1 MVFTGDEEPRGQA
14 WESCALADSV
24 RPQTIVAAQWDVRV
38 DLENGSWPGSHVF
51 ASKEH
56 VSKKDDSRRSKD
68 IPRKSLNRRRSPTK
82 HRPMLSSR

>member
-51 ASKEH
+51 ASKKH
-56 VSKKDDSRRSKD
+56 VSFKKK
-68 IPRKSLNRRRSPTK
+68 PTPDVLRTYRES
-82 HRPMLSSR
+82 H